1 MTKKFKKTFLFSFV
15 AILGIGFSSGCRK
28 KEDTTAI
35 IYVRDI
41 NNNFVQGAQVV
52 LFGQSTTGL
61 PGNVV
66 LYDTAVSN
74 AAGEALFNFND
85 VYQLGQAGVAVL
97 NIEASKNGASGQGII
112 KIEQETVS
120 KETVFIQ

>member
-1 MTKKFKKTFLFSFV
+1 MNSLFKKTLLFSFV
-15 AILGIGFSSGCRK
+15 ATLGIGFSSGCRK

-52 LFGQSTTGL
+52 LFGQSTTGV
-61 PGNVV
+61 PVNVV

>member
-1 MTKKFKKTFLFSFV
+1 MNSLFKKTFLFSIV

-35 IYVRDI
+35 VYVRDI

-52 LFGQSTTGL
+52 LFGQSTTGV
-61 PGNVV
+61 PVNVV

-97 NIEASKNGASGQGII
+97 NIEASKSGASGQGII